1 MNMSV
6 IAGQPPPA
14 SIFKLNFDAAIFSNL
29 NSSGFGA
36 MIQNEKREVMA
47 AMSAMG
53 PSVGDNKEAVIIR
66 F

>member
-47 AMSAMG
+47 AMG
-53 PSVGDNKEAVIIR
+53 PPMGDNKEAVIIR